1 MKKSIL
7 FAYNYMMIG
16 GSTTSL
22 LSILNEI
29 NYDEYNVDL
38 ICLDAKGALYEMIPE
53 RVSHTYAALET
64 GDSMQIKKML
74 NPITDFYAVYSRFM
88 AKILSKKYSYG
99 GVKAQIMN
107 RETAR
112 ISKRLD
118 KHYDVAIAF
127 IETWATEYVR
137 KYVNADK
144 KYAWF
149 HLDYIGSKF
158 CPYLDRH
165 TYDSFNDIILVSEQ
179 CKMNFNKLFPQY
191 KEKTMLIENILTDK
205 YIRTRAKQFDQN
217 DIRHRDDT
225 LQLITTCRID
235 FAHKG
240 VDRAAKMLAKAIA
253 EAEKGAKK
261 IKWHVFGDGADLP
274 EFRKIVKE
282 YDLTDVIYLY
292 GAEKNPLPWVA
303 AADIFLLP
311 SRYEG
316 KPMAVTEAQMLGVP
330 PFVTNYASAS
340 EQIENGVDGIIVDNS
355 DQGLLDGFRRL
366 LQGKID
372 VQELTRNV
380 RSKNYSN
387 IKELD
392 KIYELIEK

>member
-1 MKKSIL
+1 
-7 FAYNYMMIG
+7 MMIG

-29 NYDEYNVDL
+29 NYDAYEVDL
-38 ICLDAKGALYEMIPE
+38 ICLDLKGALYEMIPE
-53 RVSHTYAALET
+53 KVSHVYAALET
-64 GDSMQIKKML
+64 GKSARIKKML
-74 NPITDFYAVYSRFM
+74 NPITDFYAVYSRTV
-88 AKILSKKYSYG
+88 AKILSRKYSYG

-127 IETWATEYVR
+127 IETWATEYVG

-158 CPYLDRH
+158 CPLLDKH
-165 TYDSFNDIILVSEQ
+165 TYDSFDGIILVSNQ
-179 CKMNFNKLFPQY
+179 CKENFNKLFPQY

-205 YIRTRAKQFDQN
+205 YIRARATQFMQN
-217 DIRHRDDT
+217 DIIHEDGV

-240 VDRAAKMLAKAIA
+240 LDRAAKMLAKAIN
-253 EAEKGAKK
+253 EVGEVTIKV
-261 IKWHVFGDGADLP
+261 KWHIFGDGADLA
-274 EFRKIVKE
+274 ELREIVKQNN
-282 YDLTDVIYLY
+282 LIDVVYLY
-292 GAEKNPLPWVA
+292 GAKKNPLPWVA

-316 KPMAVTEAQMLGVP
+316 KPMAVTEAQMLGIP
-330 PFVTNYASAS
+330 PFVTNYASAL
-340 EQIENGVDGIIVDNS
+340 EQIENGVDGIVVDNS
-355 DQGLLDGFRRL
+355 DEGLLKGFVQL
-366 LQGKID
+366 LRGEID
-372 VQELTRNV
+372 VQKLKTNV
-380 RSKNYSN
+380 QSKNYSN
-387 IKELD
+387 LKELE
-392 KIYELIEK
+392 KIYEFIEE

>member
-1 MKKSIL
+1 
-7 FAYNYMMIG
+7 MMIG

-29 NYDEYNVDL
+29 NYDAYEVDL
-38 ICLDAKGALYEMIPE
+38 ICLDLKGALYEMIPE
-53 RVSHTYAALET
+53 KVSHVYAALET
-64 GDSMQIKKML
+64 GKSARIKKML
-74 NPITDFYAVYSRFM
+74 NPITDFYAVYSRTV
-88 AKILSKKYSYG
+88 AKILSRKYSYG

-127 IETWATEYVR
+127 IETWATEYVG

-158 CPYLDRH
+158 CPLLDKH
-165 TYDSFNDIILVSEQ
+165 TYDSFDGIILVSNQ
-179 CKMNFNKLFPQY
+179 CKENFNKLFPQY

-205 YIRTRAKQFDQN
+205 YIRARATQFKQN
-217 DIRHRDDT
+217 DIIHEDGV

-240 VDRAAKMLAKAIA
+240 LDRAAKMLAKAIN
-253 EAEKGAKK
+253 EVGEVTIKV
-261 IKWHVFGDGADLP
+261 KWHIFGDGADLA
-274 EFRKIVKE
+274 ELREIVKQNN
-282 YDLTDVIYLY
+282 LIDVVYLY
-292 GAEKNPLPWVA
+292 GAKKNPLPWVA

-316 KPMAVTEAQMLGVP
+316 KPMAVTEAQMLGIP
-330 PFVTNYASAS
+330 PFVTNYASAL
-340 EQIENGVDGIIVDNS
+340 EQIENGVDGIVVDNS
-355 DQGLLDGFRRL
+355 DEGLLKGFVQL
-366 LQGKID
+366 LRGEID
-372 VQELTRNV
+372 VQKLKTNV
-380 RSKNYSN
+380 QSKNYSN
-387 IKELD
+387 LKELE
-392 KIYELIEK
+392 KIYEFIEE